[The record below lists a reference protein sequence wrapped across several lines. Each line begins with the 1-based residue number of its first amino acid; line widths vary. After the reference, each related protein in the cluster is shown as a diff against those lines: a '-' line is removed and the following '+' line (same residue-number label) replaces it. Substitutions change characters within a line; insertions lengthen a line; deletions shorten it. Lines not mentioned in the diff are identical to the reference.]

1 MDKRIFFA
9 GIAIL
14 AVGITISLYLNST
27 IPLGKPGMTDAEI
40 SQFYLDEATH
50 TSLSMLF
57 QIVSGIGFFLLLISI
72 GLKRKQK
79 GSTGKPITQKPA
91 ET

>member
-14 AVGITISLYLNST
+14 AIGITISLYLNSI
-27 IPLGKPGMTDAEI
+27 IPLGKPGMTDAEQI
-40 SQFYLDEATH
+40 QFYQDEATF
-50 TSLSMLF
+50 TSLSTLF
-57 QIVSGIGFFLLLISI
+57 QIISGLGFFLLLISI

-79 GSTGKPITQKPA
+79 GGTGKPITQKPT
-91 ET
+91 EI

>member
-27 IPLGKPGMTDAEI
+27 IPLGKSGMTDAEKI
-40 SQFYLDEATH
+40 QLYQDEATY
-50 TSLSMLF
+50 TSLSTLF
-57 QIVSGIGFFLLLISI
+57 GIIAALGFFLLLISI
-72 GLKRKQK
+72 GLKRRQK
-79 GSTGKPITQKPA
+79 GSTGKPITQKPT